1 MEKTSNFSQWFTITL
16 HYIQHME
23 NINHIVD
30 GFEQMEFVVYGTVLG
45 TAALH
50 KALIYYVQILGCH
63 YQLYKN
69 NKSVLFV

>member
-1 MEKTSNFSQWFTITL
+1 MVLNKWN
-16 HYIQHME
+16 
-23 NINHIVD
+23 
-30 GFEQMEFVVYGTVLG
+30 GVVYETVLG

-69 NKSVLFV
+69 NKSVLFA